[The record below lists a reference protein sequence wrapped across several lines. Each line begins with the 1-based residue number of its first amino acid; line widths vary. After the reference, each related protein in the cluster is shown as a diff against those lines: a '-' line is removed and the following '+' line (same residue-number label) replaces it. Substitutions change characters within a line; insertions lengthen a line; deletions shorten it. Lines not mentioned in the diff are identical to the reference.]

1 MSGESLD
8 RYSRQVRFPQ
18 LGEEGQRA
26 LLGSRV
32 ALCGCG
38 ALGTVLANHLARA
51 GVGSIRVIDRDFIE
65 THNLQRQILFDE
77 QDVADNL
84 PKAEAAARKMRA
96 INSTITVEP
105 VVTDLDHT
113 NILDLVGDADLILD
127 GTDNFETRYLIND
140 AAVKLG
146 KPWIYGGVIGSEGQ
160 TMTIIPGKTPCL
172 RCLIET
178 APPPGMTPTCETA
191 GVLGPAVAVI
201 ASFEAVEAIKLLA
214 GRLEALNDAP
224 DHGQRLGL
232 DVPPA
237 QGGQPAGQGRLPV
250 LPAAEIR
257 VARRFDGVAHDHA
270 VRPQR
275 RPGGRTPA
283 RAARLPR
290 DGAATG
296 RRWARCGTTRSCSGS
311 PPKDT
316 SSPCSPTG
324 GRSSRAP
331 MTSPGRGR
339 FMRSSWGVRPNWS
352 AKMRSADYGLRIPD
366 IMMIRGN
373 ERGGPLVKYQRFED
387 LPVWNDAIE
396 LAVRLLRISQAGRLN
411 GIGDLKSQLERAAIS
426 ISNNIA
432 EGFERGTN
440 QELITFLYFAKGSA
454 GEVQFDAESARPADA
469 SGKSCRRRSTIF
481 GSHREHLQTARGM
494 DRGAQGFQ
502 VQGPSVAE

>member
-8 RYSRQVRFPQ
+8 RYSRQIRFPQ
-18 LGEEGQRA
+18 LGEAGQRA

-51 GVGSIRVIDRDFIE
+51 GVGFIRVVDRDFIE
-65 THNLQRQILFDE
+65 THNLQRQVLFDE

-113 NILDLVGDADLILD
+113 NILDLVGDADLVLD

-214 GRLEALNDAP
+214 GHPEALNDDLIMVDVWDWTFRQLKIANLLGKVDCP
-224 DHGQRLGL
+224 CCQRRQFEWLEGSMGSHTTTLCGRNAVQVAARRPEPLDFPEMARRLGAL
-232 DVPPA
+232 GEVRHNAFMLRFATEGYEFTVFPD
-237 QGGQPAGQGRLPV
+237 GR
-250 LPAAEIR
+250 
-257 VARRFDGVAHDHA
+257 
-270 VRPQR
+270 
-275 RPGGRTPA
+275 
-283 RAARLPR
+283 
-290 DGAATG
+290 
-296 RRWARCGTTRSCSGS
+296 
-311 PPKDT
+311 
-316 SSPCSPTG
+316 
-324 GRSSRAP
+324 
-331 MTSPGRGR
+331 
-339 FMRSSWGVRPNWS
+339 
-352 AKMRSADYGLRIPD
+352 
-366 IMMIRGN
+366 
-373 ERGGPLVKYQRFED
+373 
-387 LPVWNDAIE
+387 AI
-396 LAVRLLRISQAGRLN
+396 I
-411 GIGDLKSQLERAAIS
+411 K
-426 ISNNIA
+426 
-432 EGFERGTN
+432 GTN
-440 QELITFLYFAKGSA
+440 DISKARTLYAQYVGS
-454 GEVQFDAESARPADA
+454 
-469 SGKSCRRRSTIF
+469 
-481 GSHREHLQTARGM
+481 
-494 DRGAQGFQ
+494 
-502 VQGPSVAE
+502 